1 MKMWIFKWM
10 KKSDNLPN
18 FSQHLNECWNKDEG
32 LMKINQ
38 NFGGLVL
45 WELELDPDFFLN
57 LVSIIGFK
65 EFFL

>member
-45 WELELDPDFFLN
+45 
-57 LVSIIGFK
+57 
-65 EFFL
+65 

>member
-1 MKMWIFKWM
+1 
-10 KKSDNLPN
+10 
-18 FSQHLNECWNKDEG
+18 LNECWNKDEG